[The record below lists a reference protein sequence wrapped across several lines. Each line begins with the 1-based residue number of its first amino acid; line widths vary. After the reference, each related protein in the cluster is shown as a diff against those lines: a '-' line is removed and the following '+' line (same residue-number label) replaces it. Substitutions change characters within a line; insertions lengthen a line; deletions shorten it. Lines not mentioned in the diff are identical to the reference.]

1 MIRWKSLWP
10 GALAM
15 DHSNPHEIRQLGGV
29 IPPMITPFSDDD
41 SIDSSLLRT
50 ETQFLLE
57 AGVNG
62 IVVGGST
69 GEGAGMSAE
78 ELCEATS
85 VVVET
90 VNGSIPVLS
99 GVIAD
104 TSDEAVRLGKAG
116 LRPGAAGLAGAPPR
130 FHVGVSCAL
139 LSRYYRAVADGAGL
153 AVVLSY
159 VVR

>member
-1 MIRWKSLWP
+1 
-10 GALAM
+10 M
-15 DHSNPHEIRQLGGV
+15 DHSDPHEIRQLGGV

-104 TSDEAVRLGKAG
+104 TSDEAVRL
-116 LRPGAAGLAGAPPR
+116 
-130 FHVGVSCAL
+130 
-139 LSRYYRAVADGAGL
+139 
-153 AVVLSY
+153 
-159 VVR
+159 